1 MVTFVLR
8 LQYNVEGNGGGQEA
22 YAADY
27 EESYLRNIED
37 PAVRFFDLA
46 CSLENVEDFE
56 DVSVSLASAGEGS
69 PPVEVSGWSSVLD
82 TLKGV
87 ENQAHICLLVTIRS
101 PGTIP
106 PPTSADGRAQPSTFR
121 DFQSQ
126 RLSQQTSAIEP
137 DQALL
142 SAAEPA
148 PVPVQVYERC
158 NCKIQ

>member
-8 LQYNVEGNGGGQEA
+8 LQYIVEGNGGGQDV
-22 YAADY
+22 AADY

-37 PAVRFFDLA
+37 RAVRFFDLT
-46 CSLENVEDFE
+46 CSLENMEDFE

-69 PPVEVSGWSSVLD
+69 PPVEVSGWSSVLE
-82 TLKGV
+82 TCKGA

-101 PGTIP
+101 PGTMP
-106 PPTSADGRAQPSTFR
+106 PPNSPDDRAHPSPFR
-121 DFQSQ
+121 DYQSQ

-137 DQALL
+137 SQALL

-148 PVPVQVYERC
+148 PVPVQAYERC